1 MKSEFLLIPTGKE
14 GITKALVRKSLITDV
29 EPCGSGSKV
38 YFLEYETKKSFYNC
52 PLSPSEIYELL

>member
-1 MKSEFLLIPTGKE
+1 MKSEFLLIPTGEK

-38 YFLEYETKKSFYNC
+38 HFLEYETKKIFLSL
-52 PLSPSEIYELL
+52 PLDTK